1 MSAIMGSLYT
11 KLNITNTICAI
22 ATLLSF
28 VISLIDPYIEVEIF
42 KYRLVV
48 ILLVCAIVYS
58 IVAIFLHSNRGGNYQ
73 KALLLGKQVGYLVM
87 IHIPISVYTLIAY
100 GLSNIP
106 SP

>member
-1 MSAIMGSLYT
+1 MDLTY
-11 KLNITNTICAI
+11 KRLNIANTICAI
-22 ATLLSF
+22 ATLLAF
-28 VISLIDPYIEVEIF
+28 VITLIDPYIEVEIF

-48 ILLVCAIVYS
+48 ILLACAIVYS
-58 IVAIFLHSNRGGNYQ
+58 IVAILLHSNRGDNYQ

-87 IHIPISVYTLIAY
+87 IHIPISVHTLIAY